1 MTASDPGSRRLPDV
15 SPLRSHLITT
25 LDQVL
30 WLSQWSANV
39 TTLSVGER
47 QELQRHLEI
56 LDGALRNALAQHR
69 QSAALLSSAPDA

>member
-1 MTASDPGSRRLPDV
+1 MTAPDLETRRLPDV
-15 SPLRSHLITT
+15 SALRSHLIAT

-39 TTLSVGER
+39 TTLTAGER
-47 QELQRHLEI
+47 QELQGHLEI

-69 QSAALLSSAPDA
+69 QSMALAEAGR

>member
-1 MTASDPGSRRLPDV
+1 MSASDLDSHRLPEV
-15 SPLRSHLITT
+15 SALRTHLITT

-56 LDGALRNALAQHR
+56 LDGALRNALAHHR
-69 QSAALLSSAPDA
+69 QSAAMLGSTSDA

>member
-1 MTASDPGSRRLPDV
+1 MTAPDADSRRLPDV
-15 SPLRSHLITT
+15 SPLRSYLIAT

-39 TTLSVGER
+39 TTLTAVER

-56 LDGALRNALAQHR
+56 LDGALRGALAQHR
-69 QSAALLSSAPDA
+69 QSAARAELSL

>member
-1 MTASDPGSRRLPDV
+1 MSALEPESRRFPDG
-15 SPLRSHLITT
+15 SALRSHLITT

-39 TTLSVGER
+39 TTLTSGER

-56 LDGALRNALAQHR
+56 LDGALRNALAHHR
-69 QSAALLSSAPDA
+69 QTAALLGATSDA

>member
-1 MTASDPGSRRLPDV
+1 MCAPDPEARRFPEV
-15 SPLRSHLITT
+15 SGLRSHLITT

-39 TTLSVGER
+39 TTLTVGER

-69 QSAALLSSAPDA
+69 QSAALLGSAAEA

>member
-1 MTASDPGSRRLPDV
+1 MSALKPDARRYPDGSALHT
-15 SPLRSHLITT
+15 HLITT

-30 WLSQWSANV
+30 WLSQWSVNV
-39 TTLSVGER
+39 ATLTSGER

-69 QSAALLSSAPDA
+69 RPAGLAHPAPDA

>member
-1 MTASDPGSRRLPDV
+1 MSAPDLDSRRLPDV
-15 SPLRSHLITT
+15 SALRTHLIAT

-39 TTLSVGER
+39 TTLSAGER
-47 QELQRHLEI
+47 QELQGHLEI

-69 QSAALLSSAPDA
+69 QSVALADSSF